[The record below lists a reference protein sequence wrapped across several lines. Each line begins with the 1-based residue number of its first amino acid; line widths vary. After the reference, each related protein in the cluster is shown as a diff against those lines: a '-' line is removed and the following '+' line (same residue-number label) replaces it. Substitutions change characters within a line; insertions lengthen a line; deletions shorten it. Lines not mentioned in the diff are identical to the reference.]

1 MSTRGEYNPDV
12 ARIILSYL
20 ETVTRASEEDISQEV
35 ERCYQVCREPMPW
48 FDVFTTLCRLSKQRK
63 LTAQAGKWE
72 GEIIYK
78 LRKIPAVDRT
88 IPLLFPEH

>member
-1 MSTRGEYNPDV
+1 
-12 ARIILSYL
+12 
-20 ETVTRASEEDISQEV
+20 
-35 ERCYQVCREPMPW
+35 
-48 FDVFTTLCRLSKQRK
+48 LSKQRK